1 MYTYIYVSYLY
12 SYIDGHL
19 GCFHVL
25 AIVYSAEM
33 NTGVHVFFKLWFIPG
48 LCPAVELL
56 GHMVIPFSFFLRNFH
71 SSLDSGCI
79 TLHSHQQG
87 KSFPFSP
94 YPLQHLLFIDIF
106 DDGNSDQCCCSFD
119 FAFL

>member
-1 MYTYIYVSYLY
+1 MTVSGSIYISVICTNLSLLWMNNIPLYICIHIYIYVSYLY

-56 GHMVIPFSFFLRNFH
+56 GHMVILFSFF
-71 SSLDSGCI
+71 
-79 TLHSHQQG
+79 
-87 KSFPFSP
+87 
-94 YPLQHLLFIDIF
+94 
-106 DDGNSDQCCCSFD
+106 
-119 FAFL
+119 